1 MRSYSVTQMLFE
13 LGLPSFSTVLC
24 NGAIVIN
31 RMCNASVNKL
41 IINLNLV
48 TTSVIHDFT
57 GNTQFERLDF
67 NSIKQFFVVDF
78 YVAVLSDLICF
89 IRVFSFCLSMI
100 NVLLLLSV
108 SMGSK
113 PAGHYVFMCFLSYEL
128 YHIISCSYGACCL
141 K

>member
-1 MRSYSVTQMLFE
+1 MLFE

-67 NSIKQFFVVDF
+67 NSIK
-78 YVAVLSDLICF
+78 
-89 IRVFSFCLSMI
+89 
-100 NVLLLLSV
+100 
-108 SMGSK
+108 
-113 PAGHYVFMCFLSYEL
+113 
-128 YHIISCSYGACCL
+128 
-141 K
+141 